1 MLNKH
6 DLCCHREDLPSE
18 MTSCDSQSKANVAY
32 DAYHPMKKRGY
43 QACPPKLFPW
53 RKCMHIILA
62 PQDIRA
68 SQKKKQCSRS
78 CRSKLN
84 PMNKCRAVNAQK
96 PLGWVHGKPCGG
108 GWFGLSVI
116 RCRWNNVWFGAEA
129 VPDSSIHGLR
139 LQAIYQQ
146 QPLTYMH
153 TLAALGQQQP
163 ERMQGIF

>member
-1 MLNKH
+1 MNICHLKWHRVTLNRKQMLLMMH
-6 DLCCHREDLPSE
+6 IIRW
-18 MTSCDSQSKANVAY
+18 
-32 DAYHPMKKRGY
+32 KKQCY

-62 PQDIRA
+62 PQDIWA

-78 CRSKLN
+78 CWSKLN
-84 PMNKCRAVNAQK
+84 PMNKCRTVNAQK
-96 PLGWVHGKPCGG
+96 PLGWVHGKPCGR

-116 RCRWNNVWFGAEA
+116 RCRWSSVWFGAEA

-146 QPLTYMH
+146 QPLAYMH

-163 ERMQGIF
+163 ERMQCIFF